1 MSEPTR
7 DIESPACPTPLLH
20 QERIVLGHG
29 SGGRL
34 TADLIARLFYP
45 LLANPT
51 LLAADDSAVVSAS
64 ELCGSSDELAI
75 TTDAHVVHPLF
86 FPGGDIGRLSVC
98 GTVNDLA
105 MVGAVPVWL
114 TATFILEEGFLTAD
128 LERIVRSMRAAAEEA
143 GVTIVAGDT
152 KVAERGKVDGLYI
165 TTTGVGRIPSGRR
178 ARAANVQVGDAVLV
192 SGPLGDHGI
201 AVLAARGGLAF
212 ETAIRSDIAPLNGLV
227 EAMFASGAEVHALRD
242 LTRGGLAAALNE
254 LAEKSGV
261 AIVLDEER
269 IPVRPEVQ
277 AACEML
283 GFDPLHVANEGKLV
297 AFVPGAEADRTLAA
311 MRALPCGEAACLV
324 GRVDADP
331 RGRVL
336 MRTAIGGT
344 RIVDTPSGELLPRIC

>member
-1 MSEPTR
+1 VSDPTR
-7 DIESPACPTPLLH
+7 DLESAACPVPLLH

-34 TADLIARLFYP
+34 TGDLIARLFYP
-45 LLANPT
+45 LLANAT
-51 LLAADDSAVVSAS
+51 LLAADDSAVVSVG
-64 ELCGSSDELAI
+64 ELCGSDGELAI

-105 MVGAVPVWL
+105 MVGAMPVWL
-114 TATFILEEGFLTAD
+114 AAAFILEEGFLTAD
-128 LERIVRSMRAAAEEA
+128 LERIVRSMREAADEA
-143 GVTIVAGDT
+143 GVLVVAGDT

-178 ARAANVQVGDAVLV
+178 ARAANVQAGDAVLV

-201 AVLAARGGLAF
+201 AVLAARGGFAF
-212 ETAIRSDIAPLNGLV
+212 ETAIRSDTAPLNGLV
-227 EAMFASGAEVHALRD
+227 EALFASGADVHALRD

-261 AIVLDEER
+261 AIVLDEKR
-269 IPVRPEVQ
+269 IPVRPEVR

-297 AFVPGAEADRTLAA
+297 AFVPAAHADRALAA
-311 MRALPCGEAACLV
+311 MRATPYGEGAWLV
-324 GRVDADP
+324 GCVDADP